1 MDFTLW
7 IQDSRY
13 SRLSIIRTFKENKK
27 SSSYQEQN
35 YIEKDLEGSS
45 YQFCQ
50 WNVVSRFQLL
60 ADCGFLE
67 LNSGLQSH
75 ISLHEAKRK
84 S

>member
-13 SRLSIIRTFKENKK
+13 SRLSIIRTFKGNKK

-35 YIEKDLEGSS
+35 YIEKDLK
-45 YQFCQ
+45 
-50 WNVVSRFQLL
+50 
-60 ADCGFLE
+60 GFELSVLSVERGLE
-67 LNSGLQSH
+67 IPTVSGLR
-75 ISLHEAKRK
+75 IADSL

>member
-13 SRLSIIRTFKENKK
+13 SRLSIIRTFKGNKN

-60 ADCGFLE
+60 ADCGLR
-67 LNSGLQSH
+67 
-75 ISLHEAKRK
+75 IP
-84 S
+84 

>member
-13 SRLSIIRTFKENKK
+13 SRLSIIRTFKGNQK

-45 YQFCQ
+45 YQFYQ

-60 ADCGFLE
+60 VD
-67 LNSGLQSH
+67 SGLQSH

>member
-13 SRLSIIRTFKENKK
+13 SRLSIIRTFKGNKK

-45 YQFCQ
+45 YLFCQ

-60 ADCGFLE
+60 ADCGLR
-67 LNSGLQSH
+67 
-75 ISLHEAKRK
+75 IP
-84 S
+84 